1 MPCWLTI
8 GVYMELVNLNLQLV
22 NNKSFFF
29 EPKTVKI
36 FENKTSINNN
46 NFIKL
51 LKIMYSRVKILN
63 E

>member
-1 MPCWLTI
+1 
-8 GVYMELVNLNLQLV
+8 MELVNLNLQLV